1 MRNSAILP
9 GLSAGNRRATGK
21 LLKTPFSVKFDAER
35 RVVHVWLAKGHWV
48 QMWATRH

>member
-1 MRNSAILP
+1 MNTGRLLGIDQGWMRNSAILP

-35 RVVHVWLAKGHWV
+35 RVVHV
-48 QMWATRH
+48 